1 VVGSSFVFATLI
13 ALALNVLFRIGV
25 KKTVSLKIES
35 EAIDPQKIEDFFKA
49 HGAAWGAR
57 PDVVNRATFGVI
69 QLVDAVR
76 GEFWHRGA
84 IEIEASFDEFS
95 LDVDLA
101 YDGDVLQFPEQRPS
115 NKEIR
120 ESEDGA
126 RLMAGFMLR
135 KCADRLRSKC
145 KDARANVHMH
155 YDH

>member
-1 VVGSSFVFATLI
+1 MVANQYPLNLAPTQAGREKTLDRPIAPSFASPT
-13 ALALNVLFRIGV
+13 
-25 KKTVSLKIES
+25 SC
-35 EAIDPQKIEDFFKA
+35 
-49 HGAAWGAR
+49 

-101 YDGDVLQFPEQRPS
+101 YDGDVLEFPEQRPS

-145 KDARANVHMH
+145 KDARVNVHMH